1 MFCTRWVS
9 RVQAISGIC
18 IMYLNQSIAT
28 RAVWSRRFQ
37 LNPFAMAFAMA
48 FGPLPAAFAD
58 QGAERSLGVV
68 VITGGSDSLT
78 QSSIESAKDNVKTIP
93 GGASIVDL
101 NQVREARQSTW
112 SDSLGLAPGVF
123 IQDRFGSEEARISIR
138 GSALSRTFHS
148 FGIKVMQDGVPI
160 NYADGF
166 FDMQTVDPNASR
178 YVEVLRGPNATTY
191 GATTL
196 GGAINFV
203 APTGYTSAGSTVR
216 AEVGSFGY
224 NKVFGSTAGVGK
236 ADAASG
242 NVWDYYVAGS
252 QTKQDG
258 FRDHAE
264 MENQKTLG
272 NFGVKV
278 SKDIESRFYLAAVRS
293 RTQLPGY
300 LTKAELENDPSIA
313 SSQKVGS
320 VYPFREDANRR
331 RDVDAQR
338 VANKTTVRDGNTIYE
353 FAAYAMN
360 YSLWHPIDS
369 IIEQNAKSM
378 GGHIKATRLLG
389 QHRISVAYLPSVGST
404 KGTSKP
410 SNNQGAAT
418 GPATSNYDQ
427 QSKNDSFF
435 IEDKYKTSDRTTWIG
450 ALQYDRANRK
460 VVDALLGSN
469 NYDYSFNQWSPR
481 LGVIHDFTPSNQVF
495 ASLSRNFEAPIF
507 GTAGN
512 STTAFKP
519 QTGTTFEVGT
529 RGEAAHDKHQY
540 GWDATYYRAS
550 LRNEFL
556 TSCSNAA
563 CTTSTTTNV
572 PRTLHQGI
580 ELGLSHLYDKKVD
593 ARIALLYSDFKFVDN
608 ASVGNN
614 ALPGFPPVI
623 VRGEVL
629 YRFGEQINGKPGTY
643 MGPKLEWVPSKAPMD
658 YANTVYNDSYA
669 ILGFKAGQAIDKK
682 WSWFLDARNLTDKK
696 YAATTNISANY
707 TALATAGDGRRYY
720 PGDGRAIYFGIE
732 AKID

>member
-1 MFCTRWVS
+1 VKNKFALTPIAVS
-9 RVQAISGIC
+9 MAIAFSGAV
-18 IMYLNQSIAT
+18 MAQSESVSNLNT
-28 RAVWSRRFQ
+28 
-37 LNPFAMAFAMA
+37 
-48 FGPLPAAFAD
+48 
-58 QGAERSLGVV
+58 V
-68 VITGGSDSLT
+68 VITGKSDSLT
-78 QSSIESAKDNVKTIP
+78 QSSIESAKENVKAIP

-101 NQVREARQSTW
+101 NHVREGRQSTW

-138 GSALSRTFHS
+138 GSALSRTYHS
-148 FGIKVMQDGVPI
+148 FGTKVMQDDVPI

-203 APTGYTSAGSTVR
+203 APTGYNSSGSVVR

-224 NKVFGSTAGVGK
+224 NKVFGSTAGIGK

-264 MENQKTLG
+264 MENQKILG

-278 SKDIESRFYLAAVRS
+278 SKDIESRFYVAAVRS
-293 RTQLPGY
+293 RSQLPGY
-300 LTKAELENDPSIA
+300 LTKAELERDPSIA
-313 SSQKVGS
+313 NSSVSGGI
-320 VYPFREDANRR
+320 YPYRVDANRR

-369 IIEQNAKSM
+369 IIEQNAKTV
-378 GGHIKATRLLG
+378 GGHIKAIRLLD
-389 QHRISVAYLPSVGST
+389 QHQISAAYLPSVGST
-404 KGTSKP
+404 RGTSKP
-410 SNNQGAAT
+410 TNNQGAAT

-435 IEDKYKTSDRTTWIG
+435 IEDKYKSSERTTWTA
-450 ALQYDRANRK
+450 ALQYDRASRK
-460 VVDALLGSN
+460 VADVGTSAAAIAN
-469 NYDYSFNQWSPR
+469 NYDYTFSQWSPR
-481 LGVIHDFTPSNQVF
+481 VGVTHDLTSSNQVF
-495 ASLSRNFEAPIF
+495 ASISRNFEAPIF
-507 GTAGN
+507 GLAGTT
-512 STTAFKP
+512 TTANKA

-529 RGEAAHDKHQY
+529 RGEARNGTHQY
-540 GWDATYYRAS
+540 GWDATYYHTR
-550 LRNEFL
+550 LENEFL
-556 TSCSNAA
+556 SVCSNNA
-563 CTTSTTTNV
+563 CTTSATSNI
-572 PRTLHQGI
+572 PKSLHQGI

-593 ARIALLYSDFKFVDN
+593 TRLALLYSDFKFVDN
-608 ASVGNN
+608 ATVGNN

-623 VRGEVL
+623 VRGEAL
-629 YRFGEQINGKPGTY
+629 YRFGAEVSGKPSSY
-643 MGPKLEWVPSKAPMD
+643 AGPKFEWVPSKAPMD
-658 YANTVYNDSYA
+658 NANTVYNDAYTL
-669 ILGFKAGQAIDKK
+669 LGFKAGQAIDKK

-696 YAATTNISANY
+696 YAATTNIAANY
-707 TALATAGDGRRYY
+707 TTASGDGRRYY
-720 PGDGRAIYFGIE
+720 PGDGRSVYVGVE
-732 AKID
+732 AKFD

>member
-1 MFCTRWVS
+1 MRKINALKRTVCFDRNLLAV
-9 RVQAISGIC
+9 AIA
-18 IMYLNQSIAT
+18 AT
-28 RAVWSRRFQ
+28 FSTAG
-37 LNPFAMAFAMA
+37 FA
-48 FGPLPAAFAD
+48 
-58 QGAERSLGVV
+58 QNEGANSFNSV
-68 VITGGSDSLT
+68 VITGKSDSLT

-101 NQVREARQSTW
+101 NQVREGRQSTW

-148 FGIKVMQDGVPI
+148 FGTKVMQDGVPV

-203 APTGYTSAGSTVR
+203 APTGYTSAGSAVR
-216 AEVGSFGY
+216 AEAGGFGY

-278 SKDIESRFYLAAVRS
+278 SKDIESRFYVAAVRS

-300 LTKAELENDPSIA
+300 LTKAELENDLSIA

-320 VYPFREDANRR
+320 VYPYREEANRR

-389 QHRISVAYLPSVGST
+389 QHQISVAYLPSVGST

-435 IEDKYKTSDRTTWIG
+435 IEDKYKSSDRTTWIG

-469 NYDYSFNQWSPR
+469 NYD
-481 LGVIHDFTPSNQVF
+481 
-495 ASLSRNFEAPIF
+495 
-507 GTAGN
+507 
-512 STTAFKP
+512 
-519 QTGTTFEVGT
+519 
-529 RGEAAHDKHQY
+529 
-540 GWDATYYRAS
+540 
-550 LRNEFL
+550 
-556 TSCSNAA
+556 
-563 CTTSTTTNV
+563 
-572 PRTLHQGI
+572 
-580 ELGLSHLYDKKVD
+580 
-593 ARIALLYSDFKFVDN
+593 
-608 ASVGNN
+608 
-614 ALPGFPPVI
+614 
-623 VRGEVL
+623 
-629 YRFGEQINGKPGTY
+629 
-643 MGPKLEWVPSKAPMD
+643 
-658 YANTVYNDSYA
+658 
-669 ILGFKAGQAIDKK
+669 
-682 WSWFLDARNLTDKK
+682 
-696 YAATTNISANY
+696 
-707 TALATAGDGRRYY
+707 
-720 PGDGRAIYFGIE
+720 
-732 AKID
+732 

>member
-1 MFCTRWVS
+1 MYCGQVLAVS
-9 RVQAISGIC
+9 
-18 IMYLNQSIAT
+18 L
-28 RAVWSRRFQ
+28 
-37 LNPFAMAFAMA
+37 
-48 FGPLPAAFAD
+48 AAALTGSALAQPSDGKGFD
-58 QGAERSLGVV
+58 TV
-68 VITGGSDSLT
+68 VITAKPNSLT

-101 NQVREARQSTW
+101 NQVREGRQSTW

-138 GSALSRTFHS
+138 GSALNRTFHS
-148 FGIKVMQDGVPI
+148 YGLKVMQDGVPI

-203 APTGYTSAGSTVR
+203 APTGYTSAGSLGR
-216 AEVGSFGY
+216 AELGSFGY
-224 NKVFGSTAGVGK
+224 IKVFGSTAGFGK
-236 ADAASG
+236 ADSTSG

-264 MENQKTLG
+264 MENQKILG

-278 SKDIESRFYLAAVRS
+278 SRDIESRFYVAAVRS

-300 LTKAELENDPSIA
+300 LTKAELQNNPSMAA
-313 SSQKVGS
+313 STVSTSTAPSTVAGIYS
-320 VYPFREDANRR
+320 FRVDANRR
-331 RDVDAQR
+331 RDVDTQR
-338 VANKTTVRDGNTIYE
+338 IANKTTVRDGNTIYE

-360 YSLWHPIDS
+360 YNLWHPIDS
-369 IIEQNAKSM
+369 IIEQNAQSM
-378 GGHIKATRLLG
+378 GGHFKATRIWD
-389 QHRISVAYLPSVGST
+389 QHHISVAYLPSVGST
-404 KGTSKP
+404 KGTAKNT
-410 SNNQGAAT
+410 NNQGVAT
-418 GPATSNYDQ
+418 SGPTSNYDQ

-435 IEDKYKTSDRTTWIG
+435 VEDKYKYSERTTWTA

-460 VVDALLGSN
+460 VVDVGTSAAAIAN
-469 NYDYSFNQWSPR
+469 NYDYTYSQWSPR
-481 LGVIHDFTPSNQVF
+481 VGVTHDLTPSKQVF
-495 ASLSRNFEAPIF
+495 ANLSRNFEAPMF

-512 STTAFKP
+512 ATTAFKP

-529 RGEAAHDKHQY
+529 RGEEKYAEHQY
-540 GWDATYYRAS
+540 GWDATYYRAN

-556 TSCSNAA
+556 TSCSNAT
-563 CTTSTTTNV
+563 CTTSATTNV
-572 PRTLHQGI
+572 PKTLHQGL

-593 ARIALLYSDFKFVDN
+593 TRIALLYSDFSFVDN
-608 ASVGNN
+608 AAVGNN

-629 YRFGEQINGKPGTY
+629 YRFGSQINGKPSTY
-643 MGPKLEWVPSKAPMD
+643 VGPKFEWVPNKAPMD

-669 ILGFKAGQAIDKK
+669 LLGFKAGQAIDKK
-682 WSWFLDARNLTDKK
+682 WSWFLDARNLTNKK

-707 TALATAGDGRRYY
+707 TAPATAGDGRRYY
-720 PGDGRAIYFGIE
+720 PGDGRSVYVGVE
-732 AKID
+732 AKFD

>member
-1 MFCTRWVS
+1 MKNKFALTPIAVS
-9 RVQAISGIC
+9 MAIAYSGAVMAQSESVIN
-18 IMYLNQSIAT
+18 LNT
-28 RAVWSRRFQ
+28 
-37 LNPFAMAFAMA
+37 
-48 FGPLPAAFAD
+48 
-58 QGAERSLGVV
+58 V
-68 VITGGSDSLT
+68 VITGKSDTLT
-78 QSSIESAKDNVKTIP
+78 QNSIESAKENVKAIP

-101 NQVREARQSTW
+101 NQVREGRQSTW

-138 GSALSRTFHS
+138 GSALSRTYHS
-148 FGIKVMQDGVPI
+148 FGTKVMQDGVPI

-203 APTGYTSAGSTVR
+203 APTGYSSAGSVAR

-236 ADAASG
+236 ADATSG

-264 MENQKTLG
+264 MENQKVLG

-278 SKDIESRFYLAAVRS
+278 SKDIESRFYVAAVRS

-300 LTKAELENDPSIA
+300 LTKAELERDPSIA
-313 SSQKVGS
+313 NSSVSGGI
-320 VYPFREDANRR
+320 YPYRVDANRR
-331 RDVDAQR
+331 RDVDTQR

-369 IIEQNAKSM
+369 IIEQNAKTV
-378 GGHIKATRLLG
+378 GGHIKAIRLLD
-389 QHRISVAYLPSVGST
+389 QHQISVAYLPSVGST

-410 SNNQGAAT
+410 TNNQGAAT

-435 IEDKYKTSDRTTWIG
+435 IEDKYKSSERTTWTA
-450 ALQYDRANRK
+450 ALQYDRASRK
-460 VVDALLGSN
+460 VTDVGTSAAAIAN
-469 NYDYSFNQWSPR
+469 NYDYTFSQWSPR
-481 LGVIHDFTPSNQVF
+481 VGVTHDLTSSNQVF
-495 ASLSRNFEAPIF
+495 ASISRNFEAPIF
-507 GTAGN
+507 GLAGTT
-512 STTAFKP
+512 TTANKA
-519 QTGTTFEVGT
+519 QTGTTLELGT
-529 RGEAAHDKHQY
+529 RGEARNGMHQY
-540 GWDATYYRAS
+540 GWDATYYHAQ
-550 LRNEFL
+550 LANEFL
-556 TSCSNAA
+556 SVCSNNA
-563 CTTSTTTNV
+563 CTTSTTTNI
-572 PRTLHQGI
+572 PKSLHQGI

-593 ARIALLYSDFKFVDN
+593 TRLALLYSDFRFVN
-608 ASVGNN
+608 HPTTSNN
-614 ALPGFPPVI
+614 ALPGFPPII

-629 YRFGEQINGKPGTY
+629 YRFGSEVNGKPSSY
-643 MGPKLEWVPSKAPMD
+643 AGPKFEWVPRKAPMD
-658 YANTVYNDSYA
+658 NANTVYNDAYTL
-669 ILGFKAGQAIDKK
+669 LGFKAGQAIDKK

-696 YAATTNISANY
+696 YAATTNIAANY
-707 TALATAGDGRRYY
+707 TTAPGDGRRYY
-720 PGDGRAIYFGIE
+720 PGDGRSVYVGVE
-732 AKID
+732 AKFD

>member
-1 MFCTRWVS
+1 MKQNKFVS
-9 RVQAISGIC
+9 TPIAMSMALAFSGLA
-18 IMYLNQSIAT
+18 MAQSQT
-28 RAVWSRRFQ
+28 VSQ
-37 LNPFAMAFAMA
+37 LNT
-48 FGPLPAAFAD
+48 
-58 QGAERSLGVV
+58 V
-68 VITGGSDSLT
+68 VITGKSDSLT
-78 QSSIESAKDNVKTIP
+78 QGSIESAKDNVKSIP

-101 NQVREARQSTW
+101 NQVREGRQSTW

-123 IQDRFGSEEARISIR
+123 IQDRFGSEEARISMR
-138 GSALSRTFHS
+138 GSALSRTYHS
-148 FGIKVMQDGVPI
+148 FGTKVMQDGVPI

-203 APTGYTSAGSTVR
+203 APTGYTSAGSVAR

-236 ADAASG
+236 ADAANG
-242 NVWDYYVAGS
+242 HVWDYYVAGS
-252 QTKQDG
+252 QTQQNG

-264 MENQKTLG
+264 MENQKILG

-278 SKDIESRFYLAAVRS
+278 SKDIESRFYVAAVRS

-300 LTKAELENDPSIA
+300 LTKAELETDPSIA

-320 VYPFREDANRR
+320 IYPYRNDANRR
-331 RDVDAQR
+331 RDVDTQR
-338 VANKTTVRDGNTIYE
+338 LANKTTIRYGNTIYE

-369 IIEQNAKSM
+369 IIEQNAQSA
-378 GGHIKATRLLG
+378 GGHLKATRVLD
-389 QHRISVAYLPSVGST
+389 QHQISVAYLPSVGST
-404 KGTSKP
+404 KGTAKNT
-410 SNNQGAAT
+410 NNQGVASS
-418 GPATSNYDQ
+418 GPTSDYNQ

-435 IEDKYKTSDRTTWIG
+435 VEDKYKSSERTTWMA

-460 VVDALLGSN
+460 VVDVGASATAIAN
-469 NYDYSFNQWSPR
+469 NYDYTYSQWSPR
-481 LGVIHDFTPSNQVF
+481 VGVTHDLTPSKQLF
-495 ASLSRNFEAPIF
+495 ASLSRNFEAPMF

-512 STTAFKP
+512 ATTAFKP
-519 QTGTTFEVGT
+519 QNGITLELGT
-529 RGEAAHDKHQY
+529 RGEERYGEHQY
-540 GWDATYYRAS
+540 GWDATYYRAN

-556 TSCSNAA
+556 TSCSNAT

-572 PRTLHQGI
+572 PKTLHQGL

-593 ARIALLYSDFKFVDN
+593 TRMALLYSDFKFVDN

-629 YRFGEQINGKPGTY
+629 YRFGAHVNGKPSTY
-643 MGPKLEWVPSKAPMD
+643 MGPKFEWVPSKAPMD

-669 ILGFKAGQAIDKK
+669 IWGFKAGQAIDKK

-707 TALATAGDGRRYY
+707 TAVPGDGRRYY
-720 PGDGRAIYFGIE
+720 PGDGRSVYVGVE
-732 AKID
+732 AKFD

>member
-1 MFCTRWVS
+1 MR
-9 RVQAISGIC
+9 RNQAGHGC
-18 IMYLNQSIAT
+18 AVLTTAVAALLCEAALAQS
-28 RAVWSRRFQ
+28 
-37 LNPFAMAFAMA
+37 AMTQSF
-48 FGPLPAAFAD
+48 D
-58 QGAERSLGVV
+58 TV
-68 VITGGSDSLT
+68 VITSPPQAST
-78 QSSIESAKDNVKTIP
+78 QHTLERAKENVQAIP

-101 NQVREARQSTW
+101 NPVREGRQSTW

-123 IQDRFGSEEARISIR
+123 IQDRFGSEEARLSIR
-138 GSALSRTFHS
+138 GSGLSRTYHS

-203 APTGYTSAGSTVR
+203 APTGHTSSGSVAR

-224 NKVFGSTAGVGK
+224 NKVFASTAGVGK
-236 ADAASG
+236 ADG
-242 NVWDYYVAGS
+242 HVWDYYVAGS

-264 MENQKTLG
+264 MENQKILG

-278 SKDIESRFYLAAVRS
+278 SKDIESRFYVAAVRS

-300 LTKAELENDPSIA
+300 LTKDELEKDPSIA

-320 VYPFREDANRR
+320 IYPYREDANRR

-353 FAAYAMN
+353 FAAYSMN

-369 IIEQNAKSM
+369 IIEQNAKSI
-378 GGHIKATRLLG
+378 GGHIKATRLLD
-389 QHRISVAYLPSVGST
+389 QHQISVAYLPSVGST

-410 SNNQGAAT
+410 TNNQGAAT

-435 IEDKYKTSDRTTWIG
+435 IEDKYKSSERTTWIT

-460 VVDALLGSN
+460 LIDSVPRKDS
-469 NYDYSFNQWSPR
+469 YDYSFNQWSPR
-481 LGVIHDFTPSNQVF
+481 VGVTHDLTPSNQVF
-495 ASLSRNFEAPIF
+495 ASLSRNFEAPMF

-529 RGEAAHDKHQY
+529 RGEATHDKHQY
-540 GWDATYYRAS
+540 GWDATYYRAN

-572 PRTLHQGI
+572 PKTLHQGI
-580 ELGLSHLYDKKVD
+580 ELGLSHLYDKKIDTRV
-593 ARIALLYSDFKFVDN
+593 ALLYSDFKFVDN
-608 ASVGNN
+608 ATVGSN

-629 YRFGEQINGKPGTY
+629 YRFGAEVNGKSSSY
-643 MGPKLEWVPSKAPMD
+643 AGPKFEWVPSKAPMD
-658 YANTVYNDSYA
+658 NANTVYNDAYTL
-669 ILGFKAGQAIDKK
+669 LGFKAGQAIDKK

-696 YAATTNISANY
+696 YAATTNIAANY
-707 TALATAGDGRRYY
+707 TTAPGDGRRYY
-720 PGDGRAIYFGIE
+720 PGDGRSVYVGVE
-732 AKID
+732 AKFD

>member
-1 MFCTRWVS
+1 ML
-9 RVQAISGIC
+9 AISSALALTGAA
-18 IMYLNQSIAT
+18 LAQSEDSKGFDT
-28 RAVWSRRFQ
+28 
-37 LNPFAMAFAMA
+37 
-48 FGPLPAAFAD
+48 
-58 QGAERSLGVV
+58 V
-68 VITGGSDSLT
+68 VITAPPNSLT
-78 QSSIESAKDNVKTIP
+78 QNSIDSAKENVKTIP

-101 NQVREARQSTW
+101 NHVREGRQSTW

-138 GSALSRTFHS
+138 GSALSRTYHS

-178 YVEVLRGPNATTY
+178 YVEVLRGPNATSY

-203 APTGYTSAGSTVR
+203 APTGYSNPGNVAR

-224 NKVFGSTAGVGK
+224 NKVFGSTAGIGK
-236 ADAASG
+236 PDATSG

-258 FRDHAE
+258 FREHAE
-264 MENQKTLG
+264 MENQKILG

-278 SKDIESRFYLAAVRS
+278 SKDMESRFYVAAVRS
-293 RTQLPGY
+293 RSQLPGY
-300 LTKAELENDPSIA
+300 LTKAELESNPSMAA
-313 SSQKVGS
+313 SNVSTATAPSTVAG
-320 VYPFREDANRR
+320 VYSYRVDANRR
-331 RDVDAQR
+331 RDVDTQR

-369 IIEQNAKSM
+369 IVEQNAKSI
-378 GGHIKATRLLG
+378 GGHLKATRFLD
-389 QHRISVAYLPSVGST
+389 QHQISVAYLPSAGST
-404 KGTSKP
+404 KGTAKNT
-410 SNNQGAAT
+410 NNQGV
-418 GPATSNYDQ
+418 ATSGPTSDYNQ

-435 IEDKYKTSDRTTWIG
+435 IEDKYKSSERTTWVA

-460 VVDALLGSN
+460 VTDVGVSASAIAN
-469 NYDYSFNQWSPR
+469 NYDYTFSQWSPR
-481 LGVIHDFTPSNQVF
+481 VGVTHDLTPSNQVF
-495 ASLSRNFEAPIF
+495 ASLSRNFEAPMF

-519 QTGTTFEVGT
+519 QNGTTFEVGT
-529 RGEAAHDKHQY
+529 RGEERYGKHQY
-540 GWDATYYRAS
+540 GWDATYYRAN
-550 LRNEFL
+550 LQNEFL
-556 TSCSNAA
+556 TSCANAA

-572 PRTLHQGI
+572 PKTLHQGV
-580 ELGLSHLYDKKVD
+580 EWGLSHLYDKTWD
-593 ARIALLYSDFKFVDN
+593 TRIALLYSDFKFVDN
-608 ASVGNN
+608 AAVGNN
-614 ALPGFPPVI
+614 ALPGLPPVI

-629 YRFGEQINGKPGTY
+629 YRFGADVGGKPSTY
-643 MGPKLEWVPSKAPMD
+643 LGPKFEWVPTRAPMD

-669 ILGFKAGQAIDKK
+669 LLGFKAGQAIDKK

-707 TALATAGDGRRYY
+707 TAVPGDGRRYY
-720 PGDGRAIYFGIE
+720 PGDGRSVYFGIE
-732 AKID
+732 AKLD

>member
-1 MFCTRWVS
+1 MKNKFALTPIAVS
-9 RVQAISGIC
+9 MAIAYSGAVMAQSESAIN
-18 IMYLNQSIAT
+18 LNT
-28 RAVWSRRFQ
+28 
-37 LNPFAMAFAMA
+37 
-48 FGPLPAAFAD
+48 
-58 QGAERSLGVV
+58 V
-68 VITGGSDSLT
+68 VITGKSDTLT
-78 QSSIESAKDNVKTIP
+78 QNSIESAKENVKAIP

-101 NQVREARQSTW
+101 NQVREGRQSTW

-138 GSALSRTFHS
+138 GSALSRTYHS
-148 FGIKVMQDGVPI
+148 FGTKVMQDGVPI

-203 APTGYTSAGSTVR
+203 APTGYSSAGSVAR

-236 ADAASG
+236 ADATSG

-264 MENQKTLG
+264 MENQKVLG

-278 SKDIESRFYLAAVRS
+278 SKDIESRFYVAAVRS

-300 LTKAELENDPSIA
+300 LTKAELERDPSIA
-313 SSQKVGS
+313 NSSVSGGI
-320 VYPFREDANRR
+320 YPYRVDANRR
-331 RDVDAQR
+331 RDVDTQR

-369 IIEQNAKSM
+369 IIEQNAKTV
-378 GGHIKATRLLG
+378 GGHIKAIRLLD
-389 QHRISVAYLPSVGST
+389 QHQISVAYLPSVGST

-410 SNNQGAAT
+410 TNNQGAAT

-435 IEDKYKTSDRTTWIG
+435 IEDKYKSSERTTWTA
-450 ALQYDRANRK
+450 ALQYDRASRK
-460 VVDALLGSN
+460 VTDVGTSAAAIAN
-469 NYDYSFNQWSPR
+469 NYDYTFSQWSPR
-481 LGVIHDFTPSNQVF
+481 VGVTHDLTSSNQVF
-495 ASLSRNFEAPIF
+495 ASISRNFEAPIF
-507 GTAGN
+507 GLAGTT
-512 STTAFKP
+512 TTANKA
-519 QTGTTFEVGT
+519 QTGTTLELGT
-529 RGEAAHDKHQY
+529 RGEARNGMHQY
-540 GWDATYYRAS
+540 GWDATYYHAQ
-550 LRNEFL
+550 LANEFL
-556 TSCSNAA
+556 SVCSNNA
-563 CTTSTTTNV
+563 CTTSTTTNI
-572 PRTLHQGI
+572 PKSLHQGI

-593 ARIALLYSDFKFVDN
+593 TRLALLYSDFRFVN
-608 ASVGNN
+608 HPTTSNN
-614 ALPGFPPVI
+614 ALPGFPPII

-629 YRFGEQINGKPGTY
+629 YRFGSEVNGKPSSY
-643 MGPKLEWVPSKAPMD
+643 AGPKFEWVPRKAPMD
-658 YANTVYNDSYA
+658 NANTVYNDAYTL
-669 ILGFKAGQAIDKK
+669 LGFKAGQAIDKK

-696 YAATTNISANY
+696 YAATTNIAANY
-707 TALATAGDGRRYY
+707 TTAPGDGRRYY
-720 PGDGRAIYFGIE
+720 PGDGRSVYVGVE
-732 AKID
+732 AKFD